1 MIKKWKHAPDKDK
14 NVYAI
19 FIDISKAFDTLNHNL
34 LLAKL
39 DSYSISFN
47 AKKNSSKIISR
58 NNFKSKYK

>member
-19 FIDISKAFDTLNHNL
+19 FIDISKAFDTLNHYL

-39 DSYSISFN
+39 DADSISFN
-47 AKKNSSKIISR
+47 AKKT
-58 NNFKSKYK
+58 